1 MAASTADFPPA
12 RADYTMEIGWS
23 ELARYLGGA
32 FALYLVLEG
41 ILPFVNPS
49 AAQRLMAKLAQTE
62 ARQLRVGGLISMV
75 AGLALLWM
83 ARNG

>member
-1 MAASTADFPPA
+1 MD
-12 RADYTMEIGWS
+12 IGWS

-32 FALYLVLEG
+32 FALYLELEG
-41 ILPFVNPS
+41 VLPFLNPS

-62 ARQLRVGGLISMV
+62 TKQLRWGGLISMV

>member
-1 MAASTADFPPA
+1 M
-12 RADYTMEIGWS
+12 MEIGWS
-23 ELARYLGGA
+23 ELARYLAGA

-41 ILPFVNPS
+41 VLPFVNPT
-49 AAQRLMAKLAQTE
+49 AAQRLMARLAQTE
-62 ARQLRVGGLISMV
+62 PKQLRWGGLISMV

>member
-1 MAASTADFPPA
+1 MD
-12 RADYTMEIGWS
+12 IGWS

-41 ILPFVNPS
+41 VLPFLNPS

-62 ARQLRVGGLISMV
+62 TRQLRWGGLISMV

>member
-1 MAASTADFPPA
+1 M
-12 RADYTMEIGWS
+12 MEVGWS

-41 ILPFVNPS
+41 VLPFVNPA
-49 AAQRLMAKLAQTE
+49 AAQRLLAKLANTE
-62 ARQLRVGGLISMV
+62 PAQLRWGGLISIV

>member
-1 MAASTADFPPA
+1 
-12 RADYTMEIGWS
+12 MEIGWS
-23 ELARYLGGA
+23 ELARYLAGA

-41 ILPFVNPS
+41 ILPFLNPG

-62 ARQLRVGGLISMV
+62 TKQLRWGGLISMV
-75 AGLALLWM
+75 AGLFLLWV

>member
-1 MAASTADFPPA
+1 
-12 RADYTMEIGWS
+12 MEIGWS

-41 ILPFVNPS
+41 VLPFLNPN
-49 AAQRLMAKLAQTE
+49 AAKRLMGKLAQTDTK
-62 ARQLRVGGLISMV
+62 QLRWGGFISMV
-75 AGLALLWM
+75 AGLVLLWV

>member
-1 MAASTADFPPA
+1 MMD
-12 RADYTMEIGWS
+12 IGWS
-23 ELARYLGGA
+23 ELARYLAGA

-41 ILPFVNPS
+41 VLPFVNPT
-49 AAQRLMAKLAQTE
+49 AAQRLMARLAQTE
-62 ARQLRVGGLISMV
+62 PKQLRWGGLISMV

>member
-1 MAASTADFPPA
+1 MD
-12 RADYTMEIGWS
+12 IGWS

-32 FALYLVLEG
+32 FALYLVLEVV
-41 ILPFVNPS
+41 LPFLNPS
-49 AAQRLMAKLAQTE
+49 AAQRLMARLAQTE
-62 ARQLRVGGLISMV
+62 TKQLRWGGLISMV

>member
-1 MAASTADFPPA
+1 LE
-12 RADYTMEIGWS
+12 RV
-23 ELARYLGGA
+23 GA
-32 FALYLVLEG
+32 IALYLVLEG
-41 ILPFVNPS
+41 VLPFLNPA

-62 ARQLRVGGLISMV
+62 TRQLRWGGLISMM

>member
-1 MAASTADFPPA
+1 MD
-12 RADYTMEIGWS
+12 IGWS

-41 ILPFVNPS
+41 IVPFLNPS
-49 AAQRLMAKLAQTE
+49 AWQRWMAKLSQYET
-62 ARQLRVGGLISMV
+62 RQLRWGGLVSMV

>member
-1 MAASTADFPPA
+1 MMD
-12 RADYTMEIGWS
+12 IGWS

-41 ILPFVNPS
+41 VLPFLNPA

-62 ARQLRVGGLISMV
+62 TRQLRWGGLISMM

-83 ARNG
+83 VRNG

>member
-1 MAASTADFPPA
+1 MMD
-12 RADYTMEIGWS
+12 IGWS
-23 ELARYLGGA
+23 ELARYVAGA

-41 ILPFVNPS
+41 VLPFVNPA
-49 AAQRLMAKLAQTE
+49 AAQRLMARLAQTE
-62 ARQLRVGGLISMV
+62 PKQLRWGGLISMV

>member
-1 MAASTADFPPA
+1 MD
-12 RADYTMEIGWS
+12 IGWT
-23 ELARYLGGA
+23 ELARYLAGA

-41 ILPFVNPS
+41 ILPFLNPT
-49 AAQRLMAKLAQTE
+49 AAQRLMSKLAKTE
-62 ARQLRVGGLISMV
+62 PSQLRWGGLISMA

>member
-1 MAASTADFPPA
+1 MMD
-12 RADYTMEIGWS
+12 IGWS

-41 ILPFVNPS
+41 VLPFLNPG
-49 AAQRLMAKLAQTE
+49 AAQRLMAHMAQIET
-62 ARQLRVGGLISMV
+62 RQLRWWGFTSMV
-75 AGLALLWM
+75 AGLALLWV

>member
-1 MAASTADFPPA
+1 MDIRWT
-12 RADYTMEIGWS
+12 

-41 ILPFVNPS
+41 ILPFANPA
-49 AAQRLMAKLAQTE
+49 AAQRLMAKLAKTDPS
-62 ARQLRVGGLISMV
+62 QLRWGGLISII

>member
-1 MAASTADFPPA
+1 MD
-12 RADYTMEIGWS
+12 IGWS

-41 ILPFVNPS
+41 VLPFLNPS

-62 ARQLRVGGLISMV
+62 TRQLRWVGLISMV
-75 AGLALLWM
+75 TGLALLWM

>member
-1 MAASTADFPPA
+1 MMD
-12 RADYTMEIGWS
+12 IGWS

-41 ILPFVNPS
+41 VLPFLNPA

-62 ARQLRVGGLISMV
+62 PRQLRWGGLISMM
-75 AGLALLWM
+75 AGLALLRM